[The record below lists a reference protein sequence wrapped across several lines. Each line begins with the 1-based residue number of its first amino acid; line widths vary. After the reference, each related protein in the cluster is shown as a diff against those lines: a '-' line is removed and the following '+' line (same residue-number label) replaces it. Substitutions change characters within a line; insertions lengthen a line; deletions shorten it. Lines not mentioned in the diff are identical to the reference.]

1 MSRFHSLIPILTLF
15 VIVLVSFSASCDRRN
30 PPPILPPVIPDT
42 DVKDIRIIHK
52 ISASPDTIYAD
63 NNITYST
70 ISVEI
75 RDGENFGVPNQL
87 VQFKVQPIG
96 RVLTNVTTDSTG
108 VARTI
113 FWDDGQDG
121 TATIT
126 AIVRKYAESNAD
138 SLLSADTLSTVVVV
152 EETPEIT
159 NVTLH
164 FDNLADPYPMKVNET
179 IPIYATAINSLD
191 NSVPDGT
198 LISFSCEKG
207 RFVDAAGNDL
217 GKVLHKAT
225 TNGRAPVF
233 YNSGTSATTN
243 QNSLPETVTARI
255 GNVSSSRGILI
266 RPGAPFNIAI
276 RSLVNVNGQD
286 VEADTSHVGSQ
297 NQIFMESTLTDLYN
311 NTCMAQTVKF
321 TTDLGT
327 FLNTT
332 QSVSIPTNEVGVAR
346 VRFTPGLFAGAAT
359 INASALNDTLQA
371 QTIFTINS
379 DDIHSIDFTQQNQ
392 IVLNVANTGGTQSA
406 VLRVKLR
413 DINGNLIDRPQ
424 QVYFRIMNSASNLPD
439 GANLNN
445 QAPSDSVEVTSNGG
459 EAQVSVNAG
468 TESGVLVIRASCI
481 TEDGRWIQATK
492 PNILIQSGPP
502 YSIVPWISG
511 FNTGTNI
518 GGGVWRVVAGADVR
532 DRWNNAVQ
540 YNTSVQFAIY
550 GPDAY
555 SGYEPPTN
563 ALIQSEDAYVGNE
576 SVNGDSL
583 AGMAYTV
590 VTYHGSMT
598 NEVVSIHVRTGDGT
612 GNAVEVY
619 QNVKLP
625 LNDPRFTIQVV
636 PEFLNFGQTAPPVTK
651 DVDLL
656 MFLSDGQGVPV
667 TGSEILL
674 TTNNADFVLH
684 PDHYNSPTN
693 PTYNQIPPNYANL
706 NAPHLVTTYE
716 GWAYA
721 RARVYRDAFPYGDLQ
736 TNTPSIST
744 VTFTGQIPGQE
755 VENSTDLFVY
765 RFAGTPPF

>member
-15 VIVLVSFSASCDRRN
+15 VIVLLSFSASCDKRN
-30 PPPILPPVIPDT
+30 PPPILPPEAPE
-42 DVKDIRIIHK
+42 VKLSDIRIIHK
-52 ISASPDTIYAD
+52 LSASPDTIYAD

-75 RDGENFGVPNQL
+75 RDGEGFSVPNQL
-87 VQFKVQPIG
+87 VQFKTKPIG

-108 VARTI
+108 VARTT

-121 TATIT
+121 IATIT

-138 SLLSADTLSTVVVV
+138 SLVSADTLETVVVI
-152 EETPEIT
+152 EKTPEIT
-159 NVTLH
+159 DVTLH
-164 FDNLADPYPMKVNET
+164 FDNLANPYIMKVNET
-179 IPIYATAINSLD
+179 IPIYATAIND
-191 NSVPDGT
+191 QGNSVPDGT
-198 LISFSCEKG
+198 LVSFSCEKG

-243 QNSLPETVTARI
+243 PNSLPETVTARI
-255 GNVSSSRGILI
+255 GDVGSSRDILI

-276 RSLVNVNGQD
+276 RSLVNVNGEEI
-286 VEADTSHVGSQ
+286 EADTSHVGSQ

-311 NTCMAQTVKF
+311 NTCQSQTVKF

-332 QSVSIPTNEVGVAR
+332 QSVSIPTNELGIAR

-359 INASALNDTLQA
+359 IQASALNDTLQA

-392 IVLNVANTGGTQSA
+392 IVLHVANTGGTQSA

-424 QVYFRIMNSASNLPD
+424 QVFFRIMNSASSLPD

-445 QAPSDSVEVTSNGG
+445 QAPTDSVEVTSNGG

-511 FNTGTNI
+511 FNTGVNV

-540 YNTSVQFAIY
+540 RNTSVQFAIY

-555 SGYEPPTN
+555 AGYEPPTN
-563 ALIQSEDAYVGNE
+563 ALIQSDAYVGNE

-583 AGMAYTV
+583 AGMAYTL

-598 NEVVSIHVRTGDGT
+598 NEIVSIFVRTGDGT

-619 QNVKLP
+619 QNVMLP
-625 LNDPRFTIQVV
+625 LNDPRFTIQVI
-636 PEFLNFGQTAPPVTK
+636 PEFVNFGHINVPPVTK
-651 DVDLL
+651 DVDLI
-656 MFLSDGQGVPV
+656 MFLSDGQGIGV

-674 TTNNADFVLH
+674 TTNNADFILH

-706 NAPHLVTTYE
+706 NAPHMVTTYV
-716 GWAYA
+716 GWSHA
-721 RARVYRDAFPYGDLQ
+721 RARVYRDAFPYGDDQ

-755 VENSTDLFVY
+755 VENNTDLFVY
-765 RFAGTPPF
+765 RFNPNAPF